1 MLQGLNSH
9 HSRWPQPQQ
18 QLLHPQ
24 TEAQIYQVPV
34 DLEHPNY
41 ATRPLLNKN
50 ARTTLQQ
57 PRTAAASASARL
69 SHSAAF
75 ARPSRTQGSPR
86 TEAENLWLLQQNKF
100 QELNSRPN
108 SHIYMD
114 LESSSSS
121 EMGTTTTARK
131 SLSNYVVS
139 QC

>member
-18 QLLHPQ
+18 QPLHPQ

-41 ATRPLLNKN
+41 ATRQALLNKN

-57 PRTAAASASARL
+57 TRTATSAAARL

-86 TEAENLWLLQQNKF
+86 TEAEHLWLLQQNKF
-100 QELNSRPN
+100 QELNNRPS

-114 LESSSSS
+114 LDSSSGS
-121 EMGTTTTARK
+121 ETGTTARK